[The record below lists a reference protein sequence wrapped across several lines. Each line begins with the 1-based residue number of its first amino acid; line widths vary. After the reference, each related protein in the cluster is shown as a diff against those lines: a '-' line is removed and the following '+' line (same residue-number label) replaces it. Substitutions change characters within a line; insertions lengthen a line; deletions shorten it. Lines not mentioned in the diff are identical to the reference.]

1 MAPISL
7 KQSNDRVRAYL
18 QTQAQTQAAGDD
30 DISTR
35 AGSEITI
42 ITDND
47 DDDAEITINT
57 NNDDGATAKNP
68 VDTSGSKV
76 VGTGA
81 TAKNPVDT
89 TGGNMVS
96 NGEGKKRKHGG
107 DGGNA
112 EDFGKELPVMKLKYE
127 KRERTEEDIRK
138 GVPSLKLKYE
148 KRQRTE
154 YGGSGKVPDPRVP
167 QEVPDLRT
175 SGAELGEHGEGVF
188 PMDFYFEAAAM
199 CNDFAFSV
207 LGPRPPMTISQAHF
221 TNGIIWNDAYEST
234 VNRTLSPQDRRNQLL
249 MA

>member
-1 MAPISL
+1 
-7 KQSNDRVRAYL
+7 
-18 QTQAQTQAAGDD
+18 
-30 DISTR
+30 
-35 AGSEITI
+35 
-42 ITDND
+42 
-47 DDDAEITINT
+47 
-57 NNDDGATAKNP
+57 ATAKNP

-167 QEVPDLRT
+167 RIRRGVPVASVKVT
-175 SGAELGEHGEGVF
+175 MPHTGEKRRFRIYARPVQSLANMAKG
-188 PMDFYFEAAAM
+188 
-199 CNDFAFSV
+199 V